1 MAVTS
6 VLIPP
11 LATFHWLRGMVRHRR
26 ATPWPPPPAVVLFDR
41 DGTLIRDVPYNG
53 RPELVEPMP
62 GAAAA
67 VARLRAAGVCL
78 GVVTNQSGVGRG
90 LITPGQLKAV
100 NQRVTELLG
109 PFGAW
114 AVCPHDT
121 ADGCECRK
129 PAPFLVRQAAA
140 ELGVD
145 PADCVVIGDI
155 GSDVAAAYAA
165 GARAVLVP
173 TPVTRPEEAEGVP
186 TAAGLAEAIAALLG
200 GPPLPSWRD

>member
-1 MAVTS
+1 
-6 VLIPP
+6 
-11 LATFHWLRGMVRHRR
+11 
-26 ATPWPPPPAVVLFDR
+26 
-41 DGTLIRDVPYNG
+41 
-53 RPELVEPMP
+53 
-62 GAAAA
+62 
-67 VARLRAAGVCL
+67 VA
-78 GVVTNQSGVGRG
+78 
-90 LITPGQLKAV
+90 
-100 NQRVTELLG
+100 ELLG

-114 AVCPHDT
+114 AICPHDA

-129 PAPFLVRQAAA
+129 PAPFLVRQVAA

-173 TPVTRPEEAEGVP
+173 TPVTRAEETEGVP
-186 TAAGLAEAIAALLG
+186 TAAGLAEAIAALLD

>member
-1 MAVTS
+1 
-6 VLIPP
+6 
-11 LATFHWLRGMVRHRR
+11 
-26 ATPWPPPPAVVLFDR
+26 
-41 DGTLIRDVPYNG
+41 
-53 RPELVEPMP
+53 
-62 GAAAA
+62 
-67 VARLRAAGVCL
+67 
-78 GVVTNQSGVGRG
+78 VVTNQSGVGRG
-90 LITPGQLKAV
+90 LVTPGQLKAV